1 MPYSVECLFKINKDT
16 MKVLLTLEL
25 PLTQNPKIEDLFR
38 RTASWSE
45 ACLLGWHIKL
55 IVR

>member
-16 MKVLLTLEL
+16 MKVLLTLEV